1 MSAETKPLILI
12 SDDEPMLVAAV
23 AREARKIGLETLADT
38 TSDVLALARKHQ
50 PEVILLDVRQRV
62 DGRDLLSH
70 LKKDPETRGL
80 MVVMLS
86 AVEDQFMRRVC
97 LELGAED
104 YAIKPFD
111 PSFMQKISRLAHA
124 TRREAS
130 AAPNS
135 PPNFVHASQPARCA
149 SMRPFCSADTSP
161 SR

>member
-1 MSAETKPLILI
+1 MSAEKKPLILI

-23 AREARKIGLETLADT
+23 AREARKIGLETVADT
-38 TSDVLALARKHQ
+38 SSDVVALAKKHQ

-130 AAPNS
+130 AA
-135 PPNFVHASQPARCA
+135 
-149 SMRPFCSADTSP
+149 
-161 SR
+161 